1 MSVFLGEIETET
13 IESLRLKKNKLIES
27 VDKLILLKKQLYSNV
42 DIESPMSKNEKDL
55 NNKISKIFSE
65 IQPLV
70 KKINKLKYPK

>member
-1 MSVFLGEIETET
+1 MSVFLGAIDTET
-13 IESLRLKKNKLIES
+13 IESLRLKKNQLIKS

-42 DIESPMSKNEKDL
+42 DIESPMSKDEKEL
-55 NNKISKIFSE
+55 NSKIAKIFSE

>member
-1 MSVFLGEIETET
+1 MSVFLGSIDTET

-42 DIESPMSKNEKDL
+42 DIESPMSKDEKEL
-55 NNKISKIFSE
+55 NSKIAKIFSE

>member
-1 MSVFLGEIETET
+1 MSIFLGNIDSEN

-42 DIESPMSKNEKDL
+42 DIESPMSSDEKEL
-55 NNKISKIFSE
+55 NSKISKIFSE